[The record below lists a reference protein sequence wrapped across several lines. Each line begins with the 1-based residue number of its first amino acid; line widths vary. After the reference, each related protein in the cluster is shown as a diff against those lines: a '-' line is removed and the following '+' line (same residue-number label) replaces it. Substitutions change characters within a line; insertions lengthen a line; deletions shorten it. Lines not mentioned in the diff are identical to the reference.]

1 VSHPDGLPDL
11 FLDRSLGR
19 KKGPE
24 LLRAEGIRLVTLA
37 EHYGIP
43 NDETIADTEWL
54 ELCGQRGWLAVMKD
68 DRIRYVGAERQALFD
83 FGVMAAVITNANLP
97 AGEMAARII
106 RALSDLA
113 QICADRD
120 RPFLYAL
127 HQNRIE
133 DILLN

>member
-1 VSHPDGLPDL
+1 
-11 FLDRSLGR
+11 
-19 KKGPE
+19 
-24 LLRAEGIRLVTLA
+24 
-37 EHYGIP
+37 
-43 NDETIADTEWL
+43 
-54 ELCGQRGWLAVMKD
+54 MKD